1 MGKEED
7 GMCGRGKHKRRKG
20 RKLGSGQNSCCH
32 FSRLRPQAR
41 LGYSCCGRLCS
52 ASNEDLTAGQT
63 ASAAPPPH
71 AQGLRPVRHAPG
83 PGPQGP
89 SAQGWRLLLPGPRPP
104 GGLRKG
110 VGSPRHHGLLLSLIG
125 SNDLRDPLE
134 CKLNSTICRF
144 FCLPR
149 FRNGSLHGASSSA
162 SCCPLGVAHALGS
175 RSNGPAGKTHA

>member
-1 MGKEED
+1 MRKEHKGQGEKENRDGKGGGRDVWKRKAQKKKREET
-7 GMCGRGKHKRRKG
+7 RQW
-20 RKLGSGQNSCCH
+20 QNSCCH

-41 LGYSCCGRLCS
+41 LGYSCGRLCS

-110 VGSPRHHGLLLSLIG
+110 VGSPRHHGA
-125 SNDLRDPLE
+125 
-134 CKLNSTICRF
+134 
-144 FCLPR
+144 
-149 FRNGSLHGASSSA
+149 ASFSYWF
-162 SCCPLGVAHALGS
+162 
-175 RSNGPAGKTHA
+175 